1 MIARR
6 RHAASKAA
14 RARTSKPRRGRYSRS
29 LKFGAPGEIRTH
41 DLCLGA
47 GWRARRPISES
58 QRVGAAALLSR
69 SSKWRTVVSPRR
81 TIVSPRRSIVGRWT
95 IVSRGRTIVSRGR
108 SVVSRGLSVEPRA
121 WCAAKA
127 VL

>member
-1 MIARR
+1 MHQAKLLARGPQNR
-6 RHAASKAA
+6 AEGDNPKA
-14 RARTSKPRRGRYSRS
+14 

-41 DLCLGA
+41 ALCLGA
-47 GWRARRPISES
+47 GWRARQPISES
-58 QRVGAAALLSR
+58 QWVGAATLLWR
-69 SSKWRTVVSPRR
+69 SSKWR

-95 IVSRGRTIVSRGR
+95 IVSRGRTIVSRG
-108 SVVSRGLSVEPRA
+108 LSVEPRA